1 MVKQFIQT
9 KTPTHKHTDGQT
21 NRQAKSTDSPTL
33 KPNQTLLQEVI
44 LTLIIRYKCI
54 KLIGFYY
61 SRLQKPHTE
70 FDKIATLIFLWRW
83 ESHSNSIM
91 SLEYTL
97 IWVYIHNKHTKSE
110 LINNLSKKP
119 NYKFHLSNIAVT
131 WIFSQGHQTWFKSM
145 MLNDEYYCAE
155 LVWFINSVQGKDNVQ
170 KERTMFR
177 LLQSRNASIP
187 KVHVQTMKTISCM
200 MISR

>member
-9 KTPTHKHTDGQT
+9 KTLTHEHTDGQT
-21 NRQAKSTDSPTL
+21 NRQAKSTYSPTL

-97 IWVYIHNKHTKSE
+97 I
-110 LINNLSKKP
+110 
-119 NYKFHLSNIAVT
+119 
-131 WIFSQGHQTWFKSM
+131 
-145 MLNDEYYCAE
+145 
-155 LVWFINSVQGKDNVQ
+155 
-170 KERTMFR
+170 
-177 LLQSRNASIP
+177 
-187 KVHVQTMKTISCM
+187 
-200 MISR
+200 

>member
-1 MVKQFIQT
+1 M
-9 KTPTHKHTDGQT
+9 
-21 NRQAKSTDSPTL
+21 
-33 KPNQTLLQEVI
+33 
-44 LTLIIRYKCI
+44 YKANS
-54 KLIGFYY
+54 FYY

-97 IWVYIHNKHTKSE
+97 IWVGCFKIMSIFITSTQ
-110 LINNLSKKP
+110 NLNLLTISPKKT

-131 WIFSQGHQTWFKSM
+131 CQGQGHQTWFKSM

-155 LVWFINSVQGKDNVQ
+155 LAWFVNSVQGKDNVQ
-170 KERTMFR
+170 SSAVQKCIYP
-177 LLQSRNASIP
+177 QSTCPNHENHFMHDDI
-187 KVHVQTMKTISCM
+187 
-200 MISR
+200 